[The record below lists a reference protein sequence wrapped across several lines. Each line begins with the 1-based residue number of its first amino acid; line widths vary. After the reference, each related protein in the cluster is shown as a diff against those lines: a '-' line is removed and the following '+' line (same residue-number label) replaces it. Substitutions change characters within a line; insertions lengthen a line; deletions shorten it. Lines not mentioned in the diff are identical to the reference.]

1 MPFTDEN
8 VRELLLAVGLD
19 PAAGD
24 AALERSFGELD
35 LDSLARVEIATR
47 IQDRFGV
54 DVEERLTAD
63 VTPSLMRELV
73 NERLAA
79 TGTRG
84 GGSTS

>member
-8 VRELLLAVGLD
+8 VRELLLCVGLD

-24 AALERSFGELD
+24 EALELTFDALD

-54 DVEERLTAD
+54 DVEEELTAQT
-63 VTPSLMRELV
+63 TPSLMRELV
-73 NERLAA
+73 TERLAA
-79 TGTRG
+79 TGA
-84 GGSTS
+84 

>member
-1 MPFTDEN
+1 MAFTDET
-8 VRELLLAVGLD
+8 VRELLLSVGLD

-24 AALERSFGELD
+24 DVLERSFAELD

-63 VTPSLMRELV
+63 ATPSLMKKLV
-73 NERLAA
+73 TERLPA
-79 TGTRG
+79 TGA
-84 GGSTS
+84 